1 MDKKFIKKHF
11 LTEFCEKFEKLSN
24 VNEDSPAT
32 RKNKRSNEWSFVPN
46 YLDEEGEDDENN
58 NMNDI
63 PTPNQGNDMSNG
75 DDNGQEPLM
84 PTDDNNQGEQ
94 GLDNQQPPMRTDD
107 NKGGEITDIPSP
119 NMNTDTEE
127 ETDSD
132 DEVDVTE
139 LTDAQEK
146 MNKKISSVG
155 KDIAHSDETINKLMQ
170 SLDKISDIIKSND
183 AKIAEL
189 QREIQKRNPTPL
201 EKLDLRSVETSTPYN
216 VRPNDFWNKKLQTL
230 PNYTSYDENS
240 DNEGKKEYVITQGD
254 VDNFTDAQMEN
265 SLKDL
270 ELDFDKIFGLK

>member
-32 RKNKRSNEWSFVPN
+32 RKNNRLNEWSFVPN
-46 YLDEEGEDDENN
+46 SLDEEGEDDENN

-63 PTPNQGNDMSNG
+63 PTPNQGNDMPNG

-146 MNKKISSVG
+146 MNKKINSVG

>member
-32 RKNKRSNEWSFVPN
+32 RKNNRLNEWSFVPN
-46 YLDEEGEDDENN
+46 SLDEEGEDDENN

-146 MNKKISSVG
+146 MNKKINSVG

>member
-32 RKNKRSNEWSFVPN
+32 RKNNRLNEWSFVPN
-46 YLDEEGEDDENN
+46 SLDEEGDDDENN

-107 NKGGEITDIPSP
+107 NTGGEITDIPSP

-146 MNKKISSVG
+146 MNKKINSVG

-216 VRPNDFWNKKLQTL
+216 VRPNDFWNKKLETL